1 MNRYK
6 LTYNRIFSKR
16 QLTSKYLHTLFLS
29 KKYDE
34 IFKDLKELNEY
45 IYKNPELGRKEFK
58 ACEAHKN
65 ILKKY
70 GFKVTDNYIGIE
82 TAYLAEYSSEKDGP
96 KIAYLAEYDALPEIG
111 HGCGHNAL
119 GTASVGAGILLKDF
133 VDEFGGT
140 VYVYGTPAE
149 ETLGAKVD
157 MAEAGCFD
165 NIDAAMLSHPTGKS
179 HERSGTSQAM
189 EALQFTFKGKTAHA
203 AGDPYNGINALD
215 GVIQFFNSVNALRQ
229 QTKESARIHGII
241 SNGGEAANIIP
252 DLAVANF
259 YVREATTKEMVKLS
273 ERVKNCAKGAAL
285 ATGTELKIEN
295 YEYTFKHLVTNET
308 LSDVYVKNLKLQGI
322 EDIPVSKPSGSSDC
336 GDVSHHC
343 PTIHSYFPISKCELT
358 GHSIEFAKASIS
370 EEAYKGMKEAVLA
383 LAMTGKDILS
393 DKELLKKI
401 KDEFEKVKKELE

>member
-1 MNRYK
+1 MELLQN
-6 LTYNRIFSKR
+6 
-16 QLTSKYLHTLFLS
+16 LS

-370 EEAYKGMKEAVLA
+370 EESYKGMKEAVLA

>member
-1 MNRYK
+1 MELLQN
-6 LTYNRIFSKR
+6 
-16 QLTSKYLHTLFLS
+16 LS
-29 KKYDE
+29 KKYNE

-45 IYKNPELGRKEFK
+45 IYANPELGRKEFK

-82 TAYLAEYSSEKDGP
+82 TAYLAEYSSEKEGP
-96 KIAYLAEYDALPEIG
+96 KIAYLAEYDALPEVG
-111 HGCGHNAL
+111 HGCGHNIL
-119 GTASVGAGILLKDF
+119 GTVSVGAGILLKDF
-133 VDEFGGT
+133 VNEFGGT
-140 VYVYGTPAE
+140 VFVYGTPAE
-149 ETLGAKVD
+149 ETFGAKVD

-229 QTKESARIHGII
+229 QTKDSARIHGII

-285 ATGTELKIEN
+285 ATGTELEIEN

-308 LSDVYVKNLKLQGI
+308 LSETYVKNLKLQGI
-322 EDIPVSKPSGSSDC
+322 EDVPMSEPSGSSDC

-358 GHSIEFAKASIS
+358 GHSIDFAKASIS

-383 LAMTGKDILS
+383 LTMTGKDILS
-393 DKELLKKI
+393 DEELLKKI
-401 KDEFEKVKKELE
+401 KDEFEKAKKELE

>member
-1 MNRYK
+1 MELLQN
-6 LTYNRIFSKR
+6 
-16 QLTSKYLHTLFLS
+16 LS

-285 ATGTELKIEN
+285 ATGTELRIEN

-358 GHSIEFAKASIS
+358 GHSLDFAKASIS

>member
-1 MNRYK
+1 MELLQN
-6 LTYNRIFSKR
+6 
-16 QLTSKYLHTLFLS
+16 LS

-165 NIDAAMLSHPTGKS
+165 NIDAAMVSHPTGKS

-401 KDEFEKVKKELE
+401 KDEFEKIKKELE

>member
-1 MNRYK
+1 MELLQN
-6 LTYNRIFSKR
+6 
-16 QLTSKYLHTLFLS
+16 LS

-45 IYKNPELGRKEFK
+45 IYANPELGRKEFK

-82 TAYLAEYSSEKDGP
+82 TAYLAEYSSEKEGP

-133 VDEFGGT
+133 VDKFGGT
-140 VYVYGTPAE
+140 VFVYGTPAE
-149 ETLGAKVD
+149 ETFGAKVD

-229 QTKESARIHGII
+229 QTKDSARIHGII

-308 LSDVYVKNLKLQGI
+308 LSDIYVKNLNLQGI
-322 EDIPVSKPSGSSDC
+322 ENVPMSEPSGSSDC

-358 GHSIEFAKASIS
+358 GHSIDFAKASIS

-383 LAMTGKDILS
+383 LTMTGKDILS

-401 KDEFEKVKKELE
+401 KDEFEKAKKELE

>member
-1 MNRYK
+1 MELLQN
-6 LTYNRIFSKR
+6 
-16 QLTSKYLHTLFLS
+16 LS

-358 GHSIEFAKASIS
+358 GHSLDFAKASIS

-401 KDEFEKVKKELE
+401 KDEFEKIKKELE

>member
-1 MNRYK
+1 MELLQN
-6 LTYNRIFSKR
+6 
-16 QLTSKYLHTLFLS
+16 LS

-401 KDEFEKVKKELE
+401 KAEFEKAKKELE

>member
-1 MNRYK
+1 MELLQN
-6 LTYNRIFSKR
+6 
-16 QLTSKYLHTLFLS
+16 LS

-383 LAMTGKDILS
+383 LAMTGKDILL

-401 KDEFEKVKKELE
+401 KDEFEKIKKELE

>member
-1 MNRYK
+1 MELLQN
-6 LTYNRIFSKR
+6 
-16 QLTSKYLHTLFLS
+16 LS

-45 IYKNPELGRKEFK
+45 IYVNPELGRKEFK

-82 TAYLAEYSSEKDGP
+82 TAYLAEYSSEKEGP
-96 KIAYLAEYDALPEIG
+96 KIAYLAEYDALPEVG
-111 HGCGHNAL
+111 HGCGHNIL
-119 GTASVGAGILLKDF
+119 GTVSVGAGILLKDF
-133 VDEFGGT
+133 VNEFGGT
-140 VYVYGTPAE
+140 VFVYGTPAE
-149 ETLGAKVD
+149 ETFGAKVD

-229 QTKESARIHGII
+229 QTKDSARIHGII
-241 SNGGEAANIIP
+241 SKGGEAANIIP

-259 YVREATTKEMVKLS
+259 YVRESTTKEMVKLS

-285 ATGTELKIEN
+285 ATGTELEIEN

-308 LSDVYVKNLKLQGI
+308 LSDIYVKNLNLQGI
-322 EDIPVSKPSGSSDC
+322 ENIPMSEPSGSSDC

-358 GHSIEFAKASIS
+358 GHSIDFAKASIS

-401 KDEFEKVKKELE
+401 KDEFEKAKKELE

>member
-1 MNRYK
+1 MELLQN
-6 LTYNRIFSKR
+6 
-16 QLTSKYLHTLFLS
+16 LS

-34 IFKDLKELNEY
+34 IFSDLKELNEY
-45 IYKNPELGRKEFK
+45 IYNNPELGRKEFK

-70 GFKVTDNYIGIE
+70 GFKVTENYIGIE
-82 TAYLAEYSSEKDGP
+82 TAYLAEYSSEKEGP
-96 KIAYLAEYDALPEIG
+96 KIAYLAEYDALPEVG
-111 HGCGHNAL
+111 HGCGHNIL
-119 GTASVGAGILLKDF
+119 GTVSVGAGILLKDF
-133 VDEFGGT
+133 VNEFGGT
-140 VYVYGTPAE
+140 VFVYGTPAE
-149 ETLGAKVD
+149 ETFGAKVD

-229 QTKESARIHGII
+229 QTKDSARIHGII
-241 SNGGEAANIIP
+241 SKGGEAANIIP

-259 YVREATTKEMVKLS
+259 YVRESTTKEMVKLS

-285 ATGTELKIEN
+285 ATGTELEIEN

-308 LSDVYVKNLKLQGI
+308 LSDIYVKNLNLQGI
-322 EDIPVSKPSGSSDC
+322 ENIPMSEPSGSSDC

-358 GHSIEFAKASIS
+358 GHSIDFAKASIS

-383 LAMTGKDILS
+383 LTMTGKDILS

-401 KDEFEKVKKELE
+401 KDEFEKAKKELE

>member
-1 MNRYK
+1 MELLQN
-6 LTYNRIFSKR
+6 
-16 QLTSKYLHTLFLS
+16 LS
-29 KKYDE
+29 KKYDK

-45 IYKNPELGRKEFK
+45 IYKNPELGKKEFK

>member
-1 MNRYK
+1 MELLQN
-6 LTYNRIFSKR
+6 
-16 QLTSKYLHTLFLS
+16 LS

-70 GFKVTDNYIGIE
+70 GFKVTNNYIGIE

>member
-1 MNRYK
+1 MELLQN
-6 LTYNRIFSKR
+6 
-16 QLTSKYLHTLFLS
+16 LS

-45 IYKNPELGRKEFK
+45 IYANPELGRKEFK

-82 TAYLAEYSSEKDGP
+82 TAYLAEYSSEKEGP
-96 KIAYLAEYDALPEIG
+96 KIAYLAEYDALPEVG
-111 HGCGHNAL
+111 HGCGHNIL

-133 VDEFGGT
+133 VNEFGGT
-140 VYVYGTPAE
+140 VFVYGTPAE
-149 ETLGAKVD
+149 ETFGAKVD

-229 QTKESARIHGII
+229 QTKDSARIHGII

-308 LSDVYVKNLKLQGI
+308 LSDIYVKNLNLQGI
-322 EDIPVSKPSGSSDC
+322 ENVPMSEPSGSSDC

-358 GHSIEFAKASIS
+358 GHSIDFAKASIS

-383 LAMTGKDILS
+383 LTMTGKDILS

-401 KDEFEKVKKELE
+401 KDEFEKAKKELE

>member
-1 MNRYK
+1 MELLQN
-6 LTYNRIFSKR
+6 
-16 QLTSKYLHTLFLS
+16 LS

-82 TAYLAEYSSEKDGP
+82 TAYLAEYSSEKEGP
-96 KIAYLAEYDALPEIG
+96 KIAYLAEYDALPEVG
-111 HGCGHNAL
+111 HGCGHNIL
-119 GTASVGAGILLKDF
+119 GTVSVGAGILLKDF
-133 VDEFGGT
+133 VNEFGGT
-140 VYVYGTPAE
+140 VFVYGTPAE
-149 ETLGAKVD
+149 ETFGAKVD

-165 NIDAAMLSHPTGKS
+165 NIDAVMLSHPTGKS

-229 QTKESARIHGII
+229 QTKDSARIHGII

-308 LSDVYVKNLKLQGI
+308 LSDIYVKNLNLQGI
-322 EDIPVSKPSGSSDC
+322 ENVPVSEPSGSSDC

-358 GHSIEFAKASIS
+358 GHSIDFAKASIS

-383 LAMTGKDILS
+383 LTMTGKDILS

>member
-1 MNRYK
+1 MELLQN
-6 LTYNRIFSKR
+6 
-16 QLTSKYLHTLFLS
+16 LS

-58 ACEAHKN
+58 ACEVHKN

>member
-1 MNRYK
+1 MELLQN
-6 LTYNRIFSKR
+6 
-16 QLTSKYLHTLFLS
+16 LS

-140 VYVYGTPAE
+140 VYVYGTPSE

-358 GHSIEFAKASIS
+358 GHSLDFAKASIS

>member
-1 MNRYK
+1 MELLQN
-6 LTYNRIFSKR
+6 
-16 QLTSKYLHTLFLS
+16 LS

-401 KDEFEKVKKELE
+401 KDEFEKIKKELE